1 MSGIPHDREN
11 KNQGMAHT
19 SHTKRDLESK
29 EQNWNQ
35 ILKASALQTSTPLGS
50 PTPVFFSFSS
60 LKFNLL

>member
-11 KNQGMAHT
+11 QIKGMA
-19 SHTKRDLESK
+19 HTKRDLESK

-50 PTPVFFSFSS
+50 PVLVCIFF
-60 LKFNLL
+60 